1 MNNTLGFFILGDF
14 MKSTFAVLLLSLFL
28 VSCGLQSIPT
38 ANNAVEGSWAEV
50 QNQYKR
56 RSDLIPNLVNVV
68 KGYATHEKE
77 TLEGVIAARAKAT
90 SINVD
95 AKDLNPETMKKFQA
109 AQGELSQALGRLM
122 VVSEKYPDLKANQ
135 NFQGLQVQ
143 LEGTENRIAIARR
156 RYIET
161 VQEFNNLVTVFP
173 TSLTNSLVH
182 HFEKKPQFSATEAE
196 QKTPEVKF

>member
-14 MKSTFAVLLLSLFL
+14 MKSTFTVLLISLFL

-77 TLEGVIAARAKAT
+77 TLEGVIAARSKAT

-122 VVSEKYPDLKANQ
+122 MVSERYPDLKANQ

-173 TSLTNSLVH
+173 TSLTNSMIH
-182 HFEKKPQFSATEAE
+182 HFEKKPQFTATEAE